1 MLTNTK
7 FYFFTEDLN
16 ENVIN
21 NIAKFKNIA
30 VIYKNTKSTNINDS
44 NIIVLKKFCKKNKI
58 LFIISDNYK
67 LAIKYK
73 ADGFFISNS
82 NKKTFLFEGIKKNF
96 IIIGSA
102 HNRLEYHLKIRQ
114 GCKSIMLSPL
124 FYNKKYSVNKILGI
138 SKFNIISNEWKSEI
152 CALGGINLKNLNK
165 VKLTSANSVGFVSLI
180 NDPKIKKPVYFKSR
194 QAF

>member
-1 MLTNTK
+1 MLSNTK
-7 FYFFTEDLN
+7 FYFFTENLN
-16 ENVIN
+16 ENIIN

-30 VIYKNTKSTNINDS
+30 IIYKNTKSTNINNS

-67 LAIKYK
+67 LAIKHK

-165 VKLTSANSVGFVSLI
+165 VKLTSASSVGFISLI
-180 NDPKIKKPVYFKSR
+180 NDPKIKKPVYFYSR

>member
-1 MLTNTK
+1 MLSNTK
-7 FYFFTEDLN
+7 FYFFTENLN
-16 ENVIN
+16 ENIIN

-30 VIYKNTKSTNINDS
+30 IIYKNTKSTNINNS

-67 LAIKYK
+67 LAIKHK

-165 VKLTSANSVGFVSLI
+165 VKLTSASSVGFVSLI
-180 NDPKIKKPVYFKSR
+180 NDPKIKKPVYFYSR

>member
-165 VKLTSANSVGFVSLI
+165 VKLTSASSVGFISLI
-180 NDPKIKKPVYFKSR
+180 NDPKIKKPVYF
-194 QAF
+194 